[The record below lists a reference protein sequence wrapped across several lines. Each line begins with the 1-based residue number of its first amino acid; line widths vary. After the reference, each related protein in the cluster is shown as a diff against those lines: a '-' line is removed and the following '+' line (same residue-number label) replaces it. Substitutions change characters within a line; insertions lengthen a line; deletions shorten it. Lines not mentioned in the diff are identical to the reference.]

1 MAPDLRYQVPVAA
14 LDRPLHVAI
23 LDSSPLYRAL
33 LSAMVRQQGWEETA
47 HPTYA
52 ELVTAV
58 EEGQVD
64 LALLDYADV
73 PAPEH
78 EVGELCE
85 TVNGL
90 TVIFSHDESKLKAA
104 LRAGATMAVQ
114 KPFDPDFLA
123 LSVEAL
129 LHRGL
134 ALRSLLSEIAL
145 IGDLRVHL
153 ASHVVERE
161 GRRHVLSPTE
171 WQLFAVLLSHPGRI
185 FDRDE
190 LAEEAWG
197 TGYAGRRTQ
206 IELYISRL
214 RRKIERDAR
223 RPEVVQ
229 TVRHAGYRLGLR
241 PTPVESAVLG
251 DAEVDAASSKEEPT
265 LPVVQ
270 GWIDVYGKLVALRT
284 QMLQQA
290 RQLLAE
296 APAGA
301 YRRVLHTDILLMR
314 PEMSRLQRRLAFWE
328 GIAAQ
333 MYESRRSSPQAG

>member
-1 MAPDLRYQVPVAA
+1 MAPDLRHQAPVAA
-14 LDRPLHVAI
+14 LDRSLHVAI
-23 LDSSPLYRAL
+23 LDSSPLYRAV
-33 LSAMVRQQGWEETA
+33 LSAMVRQQGWQETE
-47 HPTYA
+47 HDTYA
-52 ELVTAV
+52 ELLAAV
-58 EEGQVD
+58 EGGQAD
-64 LALLDYADV
+64 LVLLDYADV
-73 PAPEH
+73 PAPEQ
-78 EVGELCE
+78 EVAELCQ
-85 TVNGL
+85 TVKGL
-90 TVIFSHDESKLKAA
+90 TVMFSHEESKLKAA

-134 ALRSLLSEIAL
+134 ALRSLLSESAL

-153 ASHVVERE
+153 ATHVVERE

-197 TGYAGRRTQ
+197 SGYAGRRSQ

-223 RPEVVQ
+223 QPEVVQ

-241 PTPVESAVLG
+241 PTPVDAGGLG
-251 DAEVDAASSKEEPT
+251 NAEVDAASQDEATP
-265 LPVVQ
+265 PVVQ
-270 GWIDVYGKLVALRT
+270 GWIDVYGKLVASRR

-290 RQLLAE
+290 RQLLVE

-301 YRRVLHTDILLMR
+301 YRRVLHTDILLME

-328 GIAAQ
+328 GIAARKHDDRQ
-333 MYESRRSSPQAG
+333 PSSQAG